1 MNVNQ
6 GPIYYQITSWAA
18 AAASAR
24 CRIDCRVLGQLL
36 LLEVDGAGALARCPA
51 AVACPWYD

>member
-6 GPIYYQITSWAA
+6 GPIYNQITSWAE

-24 CRIDCRVLGQLL
+24 CRLDCRVLGQLL
-36 LLEVDGAGALARCPA
+36 LLEVDGAGALARWPA
-51 AVACPWYD
+51 AVADPWDD